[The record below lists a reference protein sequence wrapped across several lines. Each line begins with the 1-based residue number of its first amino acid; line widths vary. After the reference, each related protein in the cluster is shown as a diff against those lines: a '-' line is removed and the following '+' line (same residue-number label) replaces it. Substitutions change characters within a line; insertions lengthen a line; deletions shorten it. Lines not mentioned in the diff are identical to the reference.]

1 MSRKIPDYRDYVKQI
16 GINGLQLDHGNDAS
30 HRLMEESYEVLEPLV
45 REKMNSLKNRHNK
58 WFQENLR
65 KCECKKARSRWVG
78 ICLALLSNFFLFP
91 EGRGMNKERL
101 DRLPDGEHAEKKMTE
116 ILRKDPNDCSDEEKE
131 TFVIF
136 VDIGLAAIDKTIL
149 EPLGAKGAYLCHT
162 AQDLAWSIVNFKH
175 YAAED
180 APYNGGATLTRSGN
194 PSVRKNRRCKIAATT
209 SVQAKIAV
217 DFTNLAGRL
226 AKWNV
231 AEDVENIDDRPAV
244 VVERENIKKA
254 WADYLLGV
262 READADRR
270 ENVAPSNGGN
280 AKRGE
285 NPYKNMKFDPADFPI
300 VCWEV

>member
-16 GINGLQLDHGNDAS
+16 GINGLQLDHKNDAS

-45 REKMNSLKNRHNK
+45 RERMNSLKNRHNK
-58 WFQENLR
+58 WFRENLR

-194 PSVRKNRRCKIAATT
+194 PSVRKNRRCKIAAT
-209 SVQAKIAV
+209 
-217 DFTNLAGRL
+217 NLAGRL

-285 NPYKNMKFDPADFPI
+285 NPYKDMKFDPADFPI
-300 VCWEV
+300 VCWEGV